1 MGAGTLVGARLLQYS
16 GALVLFGTPLFYLY
30 GFRRGAPSTAAG
42 QWAWQRPLILVAT
55 SVALLGALIWVM
67 AETVSMSGETSDA
80 INPTALWTVVSE
92 TRFGRACC
100 ARIALLMLSV
110 IACLAI
116 TRAKVRW
123 IVQAILGSA
132 VTVSFAWTGHGAIE
146 IVKTGG
152 IHLGG
157 DLLHLL
163 AAGIWIGA
171 LVPLIFLALLAKH
184 SRAMEDALALQ
195 FALDRF
201 SAIGIWIVAAL
212 VLSGILNSWF
222 LIGPSHWRATFT
234 TTYGIVLIVKLGL
247 FGMMLVFAAL
257 NRYRLSPALGAAIDR
272 ESSTQLPLYAV
283 RSSIFTETAL
293 ALLVLGAVSL
303 LGTLEP
309 PSSSQ

>member
-1 MGAGTLVGARLLQYS
+1 MGAGTLIGARLLQYS
-16 GALVLFGTPLFYLY
+16 GALVLFGAALFYLY
-30 GFRRGAPSTAAG
+30 GFRPGAPPTTAG
-42 QWAWQRPLILVAT
+42 QWPWKRSVVLTAA

-67 AETVSMSGETSDA
+67 AETASMTGEASDA
-80 INPTALWTVVSE
+80 VNPTALWTVMSE
-92 TRFGRACC
+92 TRFGLACC
-100 ARIALLMLSV
+100 GRIALLTLSV
-110 IACLAI
+110 IACLAM
-116 TRAKVRW
+116 RRVKVLW
-123 IVQAILGSA
+123 IVQAILGGA
-132 VTVSFAWTGHGAIE
+132 TTVSFAWTGHGAIE
-146 IVKTGG
+146 IGKTGG
-152 IHLGG
+152 IHLSG

-163 AAGIWIGA
+163 AAGMWIGA
-171 LVPLIFLALLAKH
+171 LVPSTLLALQAKR
-184 SRAMEDALALQ
+184 SSAIEDAQALQ

-212 VLSGILNSWF
+212 ILSGIINSWF
-222 LIGPSHWRATFT
+222 LIGPSRWRATFT

-257 NRYRLSPALGAAIDR
+257 NRYRLSPALNAAIDR

>member
-1 MGAGTLVGARLLQYS
+1 MGAGTLIGARLLQYS
-16 GALVLFGTPLFYLY
+16 GALVLFGASLFYLY
-30 GFRRGAPSTAAG
+30 GFRPGAPRTTAGHWSWKRSVLLTAA
-42 QWAWQRPLILVAT
+42 

-67 AETVSMSGETSDA
+67 AETASMTGEAGDA
-80 INPTALWTVVSE
+80 VNPTALWTVMSE

-100 ARIALLMLSV
+100 GRIALLTLSV

-116 TRAKVRW
+116 TRAKVLW
-123 IVQAILGSA
+123 IVQATLGGA
-132 VTVSFAWTGHGAIE
+132 TTVSFAWTGHGAIE
-146 IVKTGG
+146 IGKTGG

-171 LVPLIFLALLAKH
+171 LMPFLLLALQAKR
-184 SRAMEDALALQ
+184 SSAIEDAQALQ

-212 VLSGILNSWF
+212 VLSGIINSWF
-222 LIGPSHWRATFT
+222 LIGPLHWRATFT
-234 TTYGIVLIVKLGL
+234 TTYGIALIVKLGL
-247 FGMMLVFAAL
+247 FGAMLVFAAL

-272 ESSTQLPLYAV
+272 NISTQPPLYAV

-309 PSSSQ
+309 PSSSG

>member
-1 MGAGTLVGARLLQYS
+1 METGTLIGARLLQYS
-16 GALVLFGTPLFYLY
+16 GALVLLGAALFYLY
-30 GFRRGAPSTAAG
+30 GFRPGTPPTTAG
-42 QWAWQRPLILVAT
+42 QWAWQRLLVLTAA
-55 SVALLGALIWVM
+55 SIALLGAVIWVM
-67 AETVSMSGETSDA
+67 AETASMTGEASDA
-80 INPTALWTVVSE
+80 VNPTALWTVMWE
-92 TRFGRACC
+92 TRFGLACC
-100 ARIALLMLSV
+100 ARIALLTLSV

-116 TRAKVRW
+116 NRMKVLW
-123 IVQAILGSA
+123 TAQAILGSA
-132 VTVSFAWTGHGAIE
+132 ATVSFAWTGHGAIE

-163 AAGIWIGA
+163 AAGIWVGA
-171 LVPLIFLALLAKH
+171 LLPLLLLALRAKR
-184 SRAMEDALALQ
+184 SSAIGDAQALQ

-201 SAIGIWIVAAL
+201 STIGFGVVAVI

-222 LIGPSHWRATFT
+222 LIGPSRWRATFT

-257 NRYRLSPALGAAIDR
+257 NRYRLSPALNAAVNR
-272 ESSTQLPLYAV
+272 ERSTQLPLYAV

-303 LGTLEP
+303 LGTMEP

>member
-1 MGAGTLVGARLLQYS
+1 MGAGTLIGARLLQYS
-16 GALVLFGTPLFYLY
+16 GGLVLFGAALFYLY
-30 GFRRGAPSTAAG
+30 GFRRGTPSTVAG
-42 QWAWQRPLILVAT
+42 QWPWQRLLILIAA

-67 AETVSMSGETSDA
+67 AETASMTGEASDTV
-80 INPTALWTVVSE
+80 NPTTLWTVMSE
-92 TRFGRACC
+92 TRFGLACC
-100 ARIALLMLSV
+100 ARIALLTLSV

-116 TRAKVRW
+116 SRVKVLW
-123 IVQAILGSA
+123 IVQAIVGSA
-132 VTVSFAWTGHGAIE
+132 TTVSFAWTGHGAIE
-146 IVKTGG
+146 IGKTGG

-171 LVPLIFLALLAKH
+171 LVPFMLLALQAKR
-184 SRAMEDALALQ
+184 SSAIEDAQALQ

-212 VLSGILNSWF
+212 VLSGIINSWF

-234 TTYGIVLIVKLGL
+234 TTYGIVLLVKLGL
-247 FGMMLVFAAL
+247 FGTMLVFAAL
-257 NRYRLSPALGAAIDR
+257 NRYRLSPALSAAIDR
-272 ESSTQLPLYAV
+272 QTSTPRPLSAV